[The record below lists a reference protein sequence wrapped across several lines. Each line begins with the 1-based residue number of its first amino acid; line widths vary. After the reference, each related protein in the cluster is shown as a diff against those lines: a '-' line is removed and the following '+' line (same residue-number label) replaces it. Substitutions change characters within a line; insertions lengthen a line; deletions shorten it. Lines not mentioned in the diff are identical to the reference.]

1 MIGPGARVRL
11 APKVRLQRDRL
22 TGKAF
27 LLYPERGLELSES
40 AARIVAACVEER
52 TLAAIVDELTAAS
65 GEPRE
70 RIESEVLSFL
80 GALDDRGL
88 LVVT

>member
-1 MIGPGARVRL
+1 MIGAASRVRL
-11 APKVRLQRDRL
+11 AAKARLQRDRVS
-22 TGKAF
+22 GKPF

-52 TLAAIVDELTAAS
+52 TLAAIVDELAAAT
-65 GEPRE
+65 GEPRG
-70 RIESEVLSFL
+70 RIEIEVLSFL
-80 GALDDRGL
+80 RALDDRGL